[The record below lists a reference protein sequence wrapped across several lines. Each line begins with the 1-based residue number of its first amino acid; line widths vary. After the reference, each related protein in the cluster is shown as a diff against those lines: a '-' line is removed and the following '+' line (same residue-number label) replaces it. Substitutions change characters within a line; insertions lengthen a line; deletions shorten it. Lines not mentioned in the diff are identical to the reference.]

1 MADRLILEST
11 FLVDLEREAK
21 RSEAGRA
28 TAFLHEHARAGLCVG
43 LVTAGEI
50 ACGLEPDEQSAWHDL
65 LRRFEI
71 LDTTLDVCWTY
82 GRIFRHLKDNG
93 LLIGAND
100 LWTAATAVAHGL
112 PLVTRNE
119 RHFRRVAGLHVL
131 GY

>member
-1 MADRLILEST
+1 VADRLILEST
-11 FLVDLEREAK
+11 FLVDLEREAR

-28 TAFLHEHARAGLCVG
+28 TTFLRQHPHAGLCVG
-43 LVTAGEI
+43 SVTAGEI
-50 ACGLEPDEQSAWHDL
+50 ASGLEPDERNRWQDL

-100 LWTAATAVAHGL
+100 LWIAATAVVHDL

-119 RHFRRVAGLHVL
+119 RHFRRVSGLRVL